1 MGYDDFFGRA
11 RDIAVANKIEYGL
24 AEMALGAAVLWWGVQ
39 HDAIAIGTE
48 LVGLAAPG
56 FNPAA
61 AGAAGGASLGALAG
75 SMIGGIGIAGAF
87 GAIGVPAAIL
97 VGGASAVLAA
107 AGYTAGDLID
117 KFVLDTDLAEQIL
130 PLSASVLGVG
140 LMLHGAYRISQDE
153 RLAKHKEALRQGVL
167 GLATVA
173 DEVVIATKAA
183 LIEAAQDVSQKP
195 LAGISAASGT
205 GIGAAVG
212 GSAAAASVTVLG
224 SQTLGGIAL
233 SLGLVSAPV
242 WPVAVGVIAGGA
254 AGYGLWKLATG
265 RRTGDQPKLPP
276 PPLQLLNTA
285 D

>member
-1 MGYDDFFGRA
+1 MGYDDFFELA
-11 RDIAVANKIEYGL
+11 RDIAVANKVEYGL

-39 HDAIAIGTE
+39 HDAIAIGAE
-48 LVGLAAPG
+48 LVGIAAPG
-56 FNPAA
+56 FSPAA

-75 SMIGGIGIAGAF
+75 SVIGGIGIAGAF

-117 KFVLDTDLAEQIL
+117 KFVLHPDLAEQIL

-153 RLAKHKEALRQGVL
+153 RLPRLKEALGQGVL
-167 GLATVA
+167 DLGTVA
-173 DEVVIATKAA
+173 YKVVIATRAA
-183 LIEAAQDVSQKP
+183 LFEAAQDFSQRP
-195 LAGISAASGT
+195 LAGVSTASGA
-205 GIGAAVG
+205 GLGAAVG

-233 SLGLVSAPV
+233 SLGLVTAPA
-242 WPVAVGVIAGGA
+242 WPIAVGVIAGGA
-254 AGYGLWKLATG
+254 AGYGLWKFASS
-265 RRTGDQPKLPP
+265 RRRAGQPKLPP
-276 PPLQLLNTA
+276 PPLQLPSPA